1 MKPPFL
7 SLKRTR
13 VFSSVPDIGVTAV
26 ERISGFPRLNKLM
39 QELDNDIEP
48 ALRTLEEICGVYSI
62 SGLENIPASGPVAFV
77 ANHPLGGADI
87 VAAFRLLERL
97 ERPYRI
103 LANRTISVPK
113 AFEGR
118 VIPVDVYGDS
128 QANSRPIRSIMTGW
142 GKEFD
147 NLFVFP
153 ARRCSRFDYRSWQ
166 IRDLT
171 WHPGFISLA
180 ERKEAAICPVH
191 FSGRNSVLF
200 YILALIFGDLAG
212 LRLPSEFFRFHSG
225 GLDCDVRETFRA
237 REKSESI
244 DAYANAVRQSVER
257 VLDREGGASV
267 RS

>member
-1 MKPPFL
+1 MNPPFL

-13 VFSSVPDIGVTAV
+13 VFSSVPDICVAAV
-26 ERISGFPRLNKLM
+26 ERIAGFPRLNKLM
-39 QELDNDIEP
+39 EELDDDIEP
-48 ALRTLEEICGVYSI
+48 ALRKLETVCGAYSI
-62 SGLENIPASGPVAFV
+62 SGLENVPVSGPVAFV

-87 VAAFRLLERL
+87 VAAFRLLESL

-103 LANRTISVPK
+103 LANRTISVPP
-113 AFEGR
+113 AFKGR
-118 VIPVDVYGDS
+118 VNFVDVYGDR
-128 QANSRPIRSIMTGW
+128 QANSRPIRSILTGW

-147 NLFVFP
+147 NLFIFP
-153 ARRCSRFDYRSWQ
+153 ARRCSRFDYKSWQ

-180 ERKEAAICPVH
+180 ERKDAAICPVH
-191 FSGRNSVLF
+191 FSGRNSALF

-212 LRLPSEFFRFHSG
+212 LRLPSEFFRHHSS
-225 GLDCDVRETFRA
+225 GLVCHVRETFRR
-237 REKSESI
+237 REDSENI
-244 DAYANAVRQSVER
+244 AAYANSVRQSVER